1 MLLWYKKTDLR
12 LTRTLFCVCAYGW
25 SIMKSHPPAPA
36 GLQNALLSGCAV
48 IIPAV
53 AITGFGCCRRHYSF
67 NFNVS
72 GMSDVQTMSDEEREL
87 AEVIVSALN
96 LEMQA
101 AEIDPQAPLY
111 GEGLGLD
118 SIDILEIALA
128 VSKRY
133 GVQIRSD
140 DNDNVRIFSS
150 LRSLNEHVQQQRAA

>member
-1 MLLWYKKTDLR
+1 MT
-12 LTRTLFCVCAYGW
+12 
-25 SIMKSHPPAPA
+25 
-36 GLQNALLSGCAV
+36 
-48 IIPAV
+48 AV
-53 AITGFGCCRRHYSF
+53 AE
-67 NFNVS
+67 
-72 GMSDVQTMSDEEREL
+72 MSNEEREL
-87 AEVIVSALN
+87 AELIVTALN
-96 LEMQA
+96 LDNPA
-101 AEIDPQAPLY
+101 TDIDPEAPLY